1 MKYRFILFLASIF
14 CSQGWAQLAIIQD
27 PDGFTNVREEHGIQG
42 KPLDQIKDFE
52 VFWVIESEDNQS
64 AWRDVSFYRHFDDLP
79 EAKQLKLKDKLYM
92 NRLWLY
98 GYIHE
103 SRIRFIEDLPGIN
116 QISKN
121 DSAAEFSNEKISVK
135 IEVSSFDARNHNIV
149 FNENWISEIDG
160 AVPFGTD
167 GEMPIAEISA
177 VSVSSEDFQLSIP
190 REMLRDLFLPNIK
203 AWRAGV
209 FIGPKDELYIVMHNS
224 DGAGY
229 YDLVWVI
236 KDGKTL
242 GRFAG
247 TPY

>member
-1 MKYRFILFLASIF
+1 MKYWFILFLASIF

-27 PDGFTNVREEHGIQG
+27 PDGFTNVREDQGVHG
-42 KPLDQIKDFE
+42 KLLDKIKEFE

-64 AWRDVSFYRHFDDLP
+64 AWRDISFYRYFDELP

-103 SRIRFIEDLPGIN
+103 SRIRLIEDLPN
-116 QISKN
+116 MKQVSKN
-121 DSAAEFSNEKISVK
+121 DSAAEFSNGDITIKITL
-135 IEVSSFDARNHNIV
+135 SSFDARKHLITQ
-149 FNENWISEIDG
+149 NENWISEIDG
-160 AVPFGTD
+160 VVPFGVD
-167 GEMPIAEISA
+167 GTMPGAGISSVFISHGDSEIS
-177 VSVSSEDFQLSIP
+177 IP
-190 REMLRDLFLPNIK
+190 EEMLRDLFLPNLK
-203 AWRAGV
+203 MWKAGV
-209 FIGPKDELYIVMHNS
+209 FIGPKAELYIVMHNS

-229 YDLVWVI
+229 YDLVWVV
-236 KDGKTL
+236 KDGKVL